1 MNSEQ
6 KKDYY
11 ENTYMPKM
19 HRYGKLIGALGVL
32 LSFIPPIVLAVVFKA
47 LPDWSKLPA
56 AFLTGAAAFGFLWIM
71 EPIGYFN
78 VLGPVGTYM
87 AFLSGNISNM
97 RVPCASMA
105 QVSAEVEPGTEEG
118 SLIATIGMAV
128 SVIINVTILTI
139 GVILGTV
146 VLSKLPPSIVGAL
159 NYLLPALFG
168 ALLMQFG
175 IKDVKYAIGMLVYCC
190 LLYVLIYLGVFSW
203 LPSASNWLPII
214 TAVFFG
220 IAFKLWSSSRAEK
233 AAKAAES
240 GPDKQ

>member
-19 HRYGKLIGALGVL
+19 HRYGKLIGILGVL

-47 LPDWSKLPA
+47 LPEWSKLPA

-128 SVIINVTILTI
+128 SVLINVSILTV
-139 GVILGTV
+139 GVILGSV
-146 VLSKLPPSIVGAL
+146 VLSKLPPGVVGAL

-175 IKDVKYAIGMLVYCC
+175 IKDIKYAIGMLAYCC

-214 TAVFFG
+214 TAVFGG
-220 IAFKLWSSSRAEK
+220 IAFKLWASSRADKK
-233 AAKAAES
+233 AAAE
-240 GPDKQ
+240 GKKE

>member
-1 MNSEQ
+1 MNKEQ
-6 KKDYY
+6 KTEYF

-19 HRYGKLIGALGVL
+19 HRYGKLIGVIGVL
-32 LSFIPPIVLAVVFKA
+32 VSFIPPIVLAVVFKA
-47 LPDWSKLPA
+47 IPDWGKLPA

-78 VLGPVGTYM
+78 ILGPVGTYM

-97 RVPCASMA
+97 RVPCSSMA
-105 QVSAEVEPGTEEG
+105 QVSAGVEPGTEEG

-128 SVIINVTILTI
+128 SVLINVTILTI

-146 VLSKLPPSIVGAL
+146 VLSKLPAGVVGAL

-175 IKDVKYAIGMLVYCC
+175 IKDIKYAIGMLLYCC
-190 LLYVLIYLGVFSW
+190 VLYVLIYLGVFSW
-203 LPSASNWLPII
+203 LPSAANWLPII
-214 TAVFFG
+214 TAVFGG
-220 IAFKLWSSSRAEK
+220 IAFKLIVESKKEK
-233 AAKAAES
+233 AAAAAEKK
-240 GPDKQ
+240 DE

>member
-1 MNSEQ
+1 
-6 KKDYY
+6 
-11 ENTYMPKM
+11 
-19 HRYGKLIGALGVL
+19 
-32 LSFIPPIVLAVVFKA
+32 
-47 LPDWSKLPA
+47 
-56 AFLTGAAAFGFLWIM
+56 
-71 EPIGYFN
+71 
-78 VLGPVGTYM
+78 M

-105 QVSAEVEPGTEEG
+105 QISADVEPGTEEG

-146 VLSKLPPSIVGAL
+146 VLSKLPASVVGAL

-175 IKDVKYAIGMLVYCC
+175 IKDIKYAIGMLVYCC
-190 LLYVLIYLGVFSW
+190 LLYVLIYLGVFNW

-214 TAVFFG
+214 TAVFLG
-220 IAFKLWSSSRAEK
+220 IAFKLWSTSKADK
-233 AAKAAES
+233 AAAAAD
-240 GPDKQ
+240 PDQE

>member
-1 MNSEQ
+1 MNSER
-6 KKDYY
+6 KKAYY
-11 ENTYMPKM
+11 ENVYMPAM
-19 HRYGKLIGALGVL
+19 HRYGKLTGILGVV

-47 LPDWSKLPA
+47 VPEWGKLPA
-56 AFLTGAAAFGFLWIM
+56 AFITGAAAFGFLWIM

-105 QVSAEVEPGTEEG
+105 QVAADVEAGTEEG

-146 VLSKLPPSIVGAL
+146 ILAQLPSSVIGAL
-159 NYLLPALFG
+159 SYLLPALFG
-168 ALLMQFG
+168 ALTMQFG
-175 IKDVKYAIGMLVYCC
+175 IKDIAYAAAMLAYCC

-203 LPSASNWLPII
+203 LPSAANWLPII
-214 TAVFFG
+214 TAVFLG
-220 IAFKLWSSSRAEK
+220 IAFKLWSSGK
-233 AAKAAES
+233 ADAAAAGAGIE
-240 GPDKQ
+240 DK

>member
-1 MNSEQ
+1 MNAEQ

-11 ENTYMPKM
+11 ENTYMPVM
-19 HRYGKLIGALGVL
+19 HRYGKLIGCLGVL
-32 LSFIPPIVLAVVFKA
+32 ASFIPAIVLLVVFKA
-47 LPDWSKLPA
+47 IPDWGKLPA
-56 AFLTGAAAFGFLWIM
+56 AFLTGAATFGFLWVM

-105 QVSAEVEPGTEEG
+105 QVSVDAKPGTEEG

-128 SVIINVTILTI
+128 SVLINVSVLTV

-146 VLSKLPPSIVGAL
+146 ILSKLPPAVTGAL
-159 NYLLPALFG
+159 GFLLPALFG

-175 IKDVKYAIGMLVYCC
+175 IRDVKYAIGMLCYCIILYI
-190 LLYVLIYLGVFSW
+190 LLYLGVFKW

-214 TAVFFG
+214 SAVFLG
-220 IAFKLWSSSRAEK
+220 IAFKLITNKDTGAEEATK
-233 AAKAAES
+233 E
-240 GPDKQ
+240 